1 MRATPITNFKVDK
14 LHYDYVETVRRNIVN
29 YGLLKV
35 SAAGETRRWRGL
47 PSPAD
52 DNDRGT
58 QSNYCEINFQRLCRI
73 TGKNRRSRHN

>member
-35 SAAGETRRWRGL
+35 SAAGETVAGGGI
-47 PSPAD
+47 AVA
-52 DNDRGT
+52 
-58 QSNYCEINFQRLCRI
+58 CR
-73 TGKNRRSRHN
+73 